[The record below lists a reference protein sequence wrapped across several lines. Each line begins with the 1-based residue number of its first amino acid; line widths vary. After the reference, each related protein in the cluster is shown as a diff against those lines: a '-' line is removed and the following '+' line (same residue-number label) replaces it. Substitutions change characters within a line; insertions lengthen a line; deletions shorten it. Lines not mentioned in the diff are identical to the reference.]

1 MCLCL
6 RLVSLAVRGQ
16 DTKTTRRVPLQA
28 EVTHDGLSEKES
40 KAWEIGLGGSLI
52 NWSRV
57 SVTGFRSTPDNYFY
71 NLKANHLM
79 GGANLYIARE
89 LNRWFYLDLQ
99 GSVGLTKNNNR
110 TAGDDRKRDLL
121 YMGGLGLQ
129 FRFTPLLRSQWVE
142 PYLRVGV
149 NYLHKDFA
157 SVYGGNFE
165 DDPTGQAYW
174 ESSDIWNPDGRSSDK
189 NSFVPLSF
197 GAGVKAWLSNSFG
210 LGLQGEYLLPVQKGL
225 PHFVQVSASVIWRIG
240 GKSKHAAPV
249 VRYVEIEKPVERI
262 VERVVEKKV
271 EVPAIIDT
279 MACDLLENIHFE
291 FDRDVITATSER
303 TLDRLAELLKSYPD
317 SRFLITGYTDAKGSD
332 SYNLTLS
339 ARRAEKVHAA
349 LIGRGVPARM
359 IKWRGVGKRAAII
372 SATAADNIR
381 EGDRKVLLERVTNM
395 DYWNALDSK

>member
-1 MCLCL
+1 MSLSL
-6 RLVSLAVRGQ
+6 LLVSLAVRGQ

-28 EVTHDGLSEKES
+28 EVTHYGLSEKES

-157 SVYGGNFE
+157 SVYGSNFE
-165 DDPTGQAYW
+165 DDPTG
-174 ESSDIWNPDGRSSDK
+174 
-189 NSFVPLSF
+189 
-197 GAGVKAWLSNSFG
+197 
-210 LGLQGEYLLPVQKGL
+210 
-225 PHFVQVSASVIWRIG
+225 
-240 GKSKHAAPV
+240 
-249 VRYVEIEKPVERI
+249 
-262 VERVVEKKV
+262 
-271 EVPAIIDT
+271 
-279 MACDLLENIHFE
+279 
-291 FDRDVITATSER
+291 
-303 TLDRLAELLKSYPD
+303 
-317 SRFLITGYTDAKGSD
+317 
-332 SYNLTLS
+332 
-339 ARRAEKVHAA
+339 
-349 LIGRGVPARM
+349 
-359 IKWRGVGKRAAII
+359 
-372 SATAADNIR
+372 
-381 EGDRKVLLERVTNM
+381 
-395 DYWNALDSK
+395 